1 MTIAFT
7 CVLIAVILPQIWA
20 VIAKKGLVKSGA
32 YNNNASRPQLAALE
46 GAAQRAKWAE
56 QNTYETL
63 PAFIAA
69 VLIAHLAGAS
79 SGIIDL
85 LAVVHVVARVLFGI
99 CYLKDWASARS
110 LVWVVSFLAIIGLF
124 VAAY

>member
-1 MTIAFT
+1 MSSSPSS
-7 CVLIAVILPQIWA
+7 CRRSGRPSPS
-20 VIAKKGLVKSGA
+20 KDLVKERRYDNS
-32 YNNNASRPQLAALE
+32 ASRPQLAALQ

-69 VLIAHLAGAS
+69 VIIAHLAGAS
-79 SGIIDL
+79 QGTIDT
-85 LAVVHVVARVLFGI
+85 LAVIHVVSRVLFGI

-110 LVWVVSFLAIIGLF
+110 LVWAISFLAIIGLF

>member
-7 CVLIAVILPQIWA
+7 CVLIAIILPQIWA
-20 VIAKKGLVKSGA
+20 VIAKKNLIKSGV
-32 YNNNASRPQLAALE
+32 YDNNASRPQLAALE
-46 GAAQRAKWAE
+46 GVAQRAKWAE

-69 VLIAHLAGAS
+69 VIIAYLAGAS
-79 SGIIDL
+79 QVAIDI
-85 LAVVHVVARVLFGI
+85 LAVVHVVARLLFGI

-110 LVWVVSFLAIIGLF
+110 LIWVVGFLAIIGLF
-124 VAAY
+124 VAAF